1 MTDSSAAP
9 AMSAANTASMTTLT
23 GASDANPRHPRHF
36 PALDGLRGIAIL
48 MVLVHQLGMLDD
60 RSTILNYL
68 FGYAIGTGWAGVQ
81 LFFVLSGFLIT
92 GILLDTQKST
102 NYFSGFYARRT
113 LRIFPLYYGALA
125 LAFIVLPAFGI
136 VSSGVEKDWNQQIWL
151 WTYLVNWV
159 EPVGIGSHTFPH
171 FWSLAVEEQFYLL
184 WPLLLALP
192 IYRASVA
199 ACIRLCVMVAVISL
213 AARFI
218 FAWNGDGRDEIYL
231 LTICRIDALV
241 IGAAFAALMRMPELP
256 NGWRRIMAKPT
267 QSLIAGFSVAIVG
280 VLVTHGFSFENFLG
294 ETIGFTLL
302 ALAFGLVIMAAACA
316 DLRSIDG
323 VFQLLRLAP
332 LRSLGKYSYA
342 MYVFHKPLHDLLGRP
357 LLVKLRVDMA
367 HSLLAELLY
376 IAGSVV
382 VLHALALLSYHLF
395 EKHFLNLKRFFIA
408 KPASHPPRTVSREM

>member
-1 MTDSSAAP
+1 MIHSSASS
-9 AMSAANTASMTTLT
+9 AMSTANTASTTTLT
-23 GASDANPRHPRHF
+23 RAGTANPQHPRHF

-92 GILLDTQKST
+92 GILLDTQKSA
-102 NYFSGFYARRT
+102 NYFFGFYARRT

-125 LAFIVLPAFGI
+125 LAFILLPAFGI
-136 VSSGVEKDWNQQIWL
+136 ISPGVEKDWNQQIWL

-192 IYRASVA
+192 MYRASVA
-199 ACIRLCVMVAVISL
+199 ACIRLCIMISVISL
-213 AARFI
+213 ATRLI
-218 FAWNGDGRDEIYL
+218 FAWHGDGRDEIYL
-231 LTICRIDALV
+231 LTICRMDALV

-256 NGWRRIMAKPT
+256 NGWQRIMAKPM
-267 QSLIAGFSVAIVG
+267 QALIAGFGVVIVG
-280 VLVTHGFSFENFLG
+280 VLATHGFSFENFWG

-302 ALAFGLVIMAAACA
+302 ALAFGLVILAAACA
-316 DLRSIDG
+316 DLQSTGG
-323 VFQLLRLAP
+323 VFKLLRLPP

-342 MYVFHKPLHDLLGRP
+342 MYVFHKPLHDLVGRP
-357 LLVKLRVDMA
+357 LLAKLRVDMA
-367 HSLLAELLY
+367 HSLIAELLY
-376 IAGSVV
+376 ISGSVV
-382 VLHALALLSYHLF
+382 VLYALALLSYHLF
-395 EKHFLNLKRFFIA
+395 EKHFLNLKRFFVA
-408 KPASHPPRTVSREM
+408 KPASRPLATVSGET